1 MFLGKKKRKLQFKK
15 KVEPERFNQEK
26 KKVSLHFIKK
36 ENKKKQKGKK
46 VSLDTLFLL

>member
-15 KVEPERFNQEK
+15 KVEPERFNREK

-36 ENKKKQKGKK
+36 EEKKKKERKLIHIT
-46 VSLDTLFLL
+46 SFIRE